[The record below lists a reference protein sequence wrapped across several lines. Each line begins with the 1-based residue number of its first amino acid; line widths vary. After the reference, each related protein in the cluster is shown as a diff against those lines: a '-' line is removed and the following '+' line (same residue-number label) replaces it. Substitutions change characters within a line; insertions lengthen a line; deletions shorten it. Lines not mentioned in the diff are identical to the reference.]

1 MYQAP
6 IMTPGKARETI
17 DRLSAETASVRRH
30 SAASE
35 AMITDYNDSLSAFVP
50 RDKMPLFYI
59 GKDRYI
65 GDISLPGAFVQ
76 SGLFRRLVETART
89 DFDTLL
95 LERQQQTPTG

>member
-17 DRLSAETASVRRH
+17 DRLSEETVSVRRH
-30 SAASE
+30 SAASDV
-35 AMITDYNDSLSAFVP
+35 MITDYNDAVSAFVP
-50 RDKMPLFYI
+50 RDKMALFYI
-59 GKDRYI
+59 GKDRYV

-76 SGLFRRLVETART
+76 SGLFRQLVEIARA

-95 LERQQQTPTG
+95 LERQQQTPTR

>member
-6 IMTPGKARETI
+6 MMTTSQARETI
-17 DRLSAETASVRRH
+17 DRLSEETASLRRH

-35 AMITDYNDSLSAFVP
+35 VMIADYNDSLMAFVP
-50 RDKMPLFYI
+50 QDKMPIFYI
-59 GKDRYI
+59 GKGRYV

-76 SGLFRRLVETART
+76 GGLFRQLVESART

-95 LERQQQTPTG
+95 LERQQQTPTR